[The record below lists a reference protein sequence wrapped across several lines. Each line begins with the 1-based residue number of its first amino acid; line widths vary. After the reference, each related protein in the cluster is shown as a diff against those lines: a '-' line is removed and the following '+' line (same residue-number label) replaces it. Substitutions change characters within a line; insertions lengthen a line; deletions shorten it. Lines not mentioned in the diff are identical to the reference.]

1 MSAPII
7 FSGASAKL
15 LKPILDFFGN
25 AQILSGTVDP
35 SITATTAPK
44 GSLYLNTSTGF
55 TYRKLDAG
63 STTNW
68 AVTATLQ
75 NFSTQ
80 LFNGTG
86 AQTVYTL
93 TTAPGSLNNTFVFIS
108 GVYQQKNTYTLAGT
122 TVTFSTAPPAG
133 TSNIEIN
140 YNSALP
146 IGTPADNTVSTVKIV
161 DAAVTTLK
169 IADAS
174 ITQAKLAARATGTSV
189 TAGGVALSASSG
201 NFSTTSTT
209 LVAVTNLSVTI
220 TTTGRPVA
228 ISLVDDGTASGSY
241 VGVKVLASSTFN
253 SAFFALKRGATQ
265 LTRIRISA
273 EGAPNTGTASAHSFV
288 PPSSISHLDMP
299 SAGTYTYTLEINSA
313 DGTNTTAFVNAA
325 KLLAYEL

>member
-146 IGTPADNTVSTVKIV
+146 IGTPADNTVSTIKIQ
-161 DAAVTTLK
+161 DSAVTTAK
-169 IADAS
+169 IADSNVTTAKLADGAV
-174 ITQAKLAARATGTSV
+174 TQAKRAALGQQISINVTFNTS
-189 TAGGVALSASSG
+189 
-201 NFSTTSTT
+201 STT
-209 LVAVTNLSVTI
+209 LVDATNLTVTI
-220 TTTGRPVA
+220 TTTGRPVF
-228 ISLVDDGTASGSY
+228 IGMIPGSTSGSNVQWSTNGTAGTSSGGAIEIQRDSTT
-241 VGVKVLASSTFN
+241 VVNFSMNSTGASATFLGGTSTV
-253 SAFFALKRGATQ
+253 SAFQT
-265 LTRIRISA
+265 ID
-273 EGAPNTGTASAHSFV
+273 V
-288 PPSSISHLDMP
+288 PA
-299 SAGTYTYTLEINSA
+299 AGTYVYKIQSRA
-313 DGTNTTAFVNAA
+313 NAA
-325 KLLAYEL
+325 TGTFNISNAKLVAYEL